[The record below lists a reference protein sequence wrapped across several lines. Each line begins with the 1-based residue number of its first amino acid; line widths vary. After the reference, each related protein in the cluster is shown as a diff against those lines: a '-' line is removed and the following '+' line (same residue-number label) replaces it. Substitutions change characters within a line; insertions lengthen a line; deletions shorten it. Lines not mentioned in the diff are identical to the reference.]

1 MEPNGQTPEAQ
12 AIARRKLAAQL
23 GVDEDDAMLPFMQAN
38 ANLEEKVTLWSTA
51 ILELAEL
58 AKHQNQ
64 AMQETSQNSLKL
76 MSALRSFEPES
87 AQLQQLIRQLSNSWN
102 RLQAEQDNLPQNL
115 TQALRQELEPIL
127 LEIQQAIDE
136 QQQQDTLVS
145 DRPKVIVPPPIP
157 NGNTNWQKWFWG
169 AVVIQWVTTLLFVGS
184 GWRWHEQLQSSQQLL
199 YTRST
204 WTIEKLERIEKAL
217 GIQPKRK

>member
-1 MEPNGQTPEAQ
+1 METNAQTAEAQ

-76 MSALRSFEPES
+76 MSVLRSFEPES
-87 AQLQQLIRQLSNSWN
+87 AQLQSLIKQLSTSWN
-102 RLQAEQDNLPQNL
+102 RLQAEQDSLPQNL
-115 TQALRQELEPIL
+115 TQALRQNLEPIL
-127 LEIQQAIDE
+127 LEIQTAIDE
-136 QQQQDTLVS
+136 QQQQETIA
-145 DRPKVIVPPPIP
+145 PQPIP
-157 NGNTNWQKWFWG
+157 SGNTNWQKWFWG
-169 AVVIQWVTTLLFVGS
+169 AVVVQWVTTLLFVGS

-199 YTRST
+199 YTQST
-204 WTIEKLERIEKAL
+204 WTIKKLERIEKAL
-217 GIQPKRK
+217 GILPK

>member
-1 MEPNGQTPEAQ
+1 METNGQTAEAQ

-38 ANLEEKVTLWSTA
+38 ANLEEKVTLWSSA
-51 ILELAEL
+51 IVELAEL

-87 AQLQQLIRQLSNSWN
+87 AQLQSLIKQLSNSWN
-102 RLQAEQDNLPQNL
+102 RLQAEQDSLPQNL

-127 LEIQQAIDE
+127 LEIQSAIE
-136 QQQQDTLVS
+136 QQQQDTMVS
-145 DRPKVIVPPPIP
+145 DRPEVIAPPPLP
-157 NGNTNWQKWFWG
+157 SGNTNWQRWFWG
-169 AVVIQWVTTLLFVGS
+169 AVVVQWVTTLLFVGS
-184 GWRWHEQLQSSQQLL
+184 GWRWHEQLQSAQQLL

-204 WTIEKLERIEKAL
+204 WTIKKLERIEKAL
-217 GIQPKRK
+217 GIMPK

>member
-1 MEPNGQTPEAQ
+1 METNGQTPEAQ

-58 AKHQNQ
+58 AKHQSQ

-76 MSALRSFEPES
+76 MTALKSFEPES
-87 AQLQQLIRQLSNSWN
+87 AQLQPLIKQLSSSWSQF
-102 RLQAEQDNLPQNL
+102 QAAQDSLPQNL

-127 LEIQQAIDE
+127 LEIQEAIE
-136 QQQQDTLVS
+136 PQS
-145 DRPKVIVPPPIP
+145 NVPVPIAS
-157 NGNTNWQKWFWG
+157 GNINWQRWFWG
-169 AVVIQWVTTLLFVGS
+169 AVIVQWVTTLLFVGS
-184 GWRWHEQLQSSQQLL
+184 GWRWHEQLQSAQQLL
-199 YTRST
+199 YTRSI
-204 WTIEKLERIEKAL
+204 WTIEKLDRIERAL
-217 GIQPKRK
+217 GIKPRHK

>member
-1 MEPNGQTPEAQ
+1 MEPNSQTPEAQ

-51 ILELAEL
+51 IVELAEL

-87 AQLQQLIRQLSNSWN
+87 AQLQALIKQLTASWN
-102 RLQAEQDNLPQNL
+102 RSQAAQDSLPQHV

-127 LEIQQAIDE
+127 LEIQTTIEPQTTA
-136 QQQQDTLVS
+136 
-145 DRPKVIVPPPIP
+145 PPPIP
-157 NGNTNWQKWFWG
+157 IGNTNWQRWFWIAVG
-169 AVVIQWVTTLLFVGS
+169 AQWVTTLLFIGS
-184 GWRWHEQLQSSQQLL
+184 GWQWHEQLRSAQQLL

-217 GIQPKRK
+217 GVRLK

>member
-1 MEPNGQTPEAQ
+1 MEANGQTAEAQ

-38 ANLEEKVTLWSTA
+38 ANLEEKVSLWSTA

-87 AQLQQLIRQLSNSWN
+87 AQLQQLIKQLSNSWN
-102 RLQAEQDNLPQNL
+102 RLQAEQDSLPQNL
-115 TQALRQELEPIL
+115 TQALRQDLEPIL
-127 LEIQQAIDE
+127 LEIQTAIEE
-136 QQQQDTLVS
+136 QQQQNTIAPAPLPS
-145 DRPKVIVPPPIP
+145 
-157 NGNTNWQKWFWG
+157 GNINWQKWFWG
-169 AVVIQWVTTLLFVGS
+169 AVVVQWVTTLLFIGS

-217 GIQPKRK
+217 GIQPKRSIP

>member
-1 MEPNGQTPEAQ
+1 METNRQTAEAQ

-76 MSALRSFEPES
+76 MTALRSFEPES
-87 AQLQQLIRQLSNSWN
+87 AQLQSLIKQLSTSWN
-102 RLQAEQDNLPQNL
+102 RLQVEQDSLPQNL
-115 TQALRQELEPIL
+115 TQSLRQELEPIL
-127 LEIQQAIDE
+127 LEIQTAIE
-136 QQQQDTLVS
+136 QQQQDT
-145 DRPKVIVPPPIP
+145 IAPPPLP
-157 NGNTNWQKWFWG
+157 SGNTNWQKWFWG
-169 AVVIQWVTTLLFVGS
+169 AVVVQWVTALLFVGS
-184 GWRWHEQLQSSQQLL
+184 GWRWHEQLRSSQQLL
-199 YTRST
+199 YTRSV
-204 WTIEKLERIEKAL
+204 WTIEKLDRIEKTL
-217 GIQPKRK
+217 GIPPKRSSL

>member
-1 MEPNGQTPEAQ
+1 METNSQTPEAQ

-51 ILELAEL
+51 IVELAEL

-76 MSALRSFEPES
+76 MTALRSFEPES
-87 AQLQQLIRQLSNSWN
+87 AQLQSLIKQLSNSWN
-102 RLQAEQDNLPQNL
+102 RLQAEQDSLPQNL

-127 LEIQQAIDE
+127 LEIQQSIDE
-136 QQQQDTLVS
+136 QQQH
-145 DRPKVIVPPPIP
+145 PIVPPPIP
-157 NGNTNWQKWFWG
+157 SGNTNWQKWFWG
-169 AVVIQWVTTLLFVGS
+169 AVVVQWVTTMLFVGS
-184 GWRWHEQLQSSQQLL
+184 GWRWHEQLHASQQLL
-199 YTRST
+199 YTRSV

-217 GIQPKRK
+217 GILPK

>member
-1 MEPNGQTPEAQ
+1 METNSQTAEAQ

-51 ILELAEL
+51 IVELAEL

-87 AQLQQLIRQLSNSWN
+87 AQLQQLIKQLSTSWN
-102 RLQAEQDNLPQNL
+102 RLQAEQDSLPQNL

-127 LEIQQAIDE
+127 LEIQTAIDE
-136 QQQQDTLVS
+136 QQQQET
-145 DRPKVIVPPPIP
+145 IAPPPLP
-157 NGNTNWQKWFWG
+157 SGNANWQKWFWG
-169 AVVIQWVTTLLFVGS
+169 AVVVQWVTTLLFVGS

-199 YTRST
+199 YTRSV
-204 WTIEKLERIEKAL
+204 WTIKKLERIEKAL
-217 GIQPKRK
+217 GILPK

>member
-1 MEPNGQTPEAQ
+1 METNGQTPEAQ

-38 ANLEEKVTLWSTA
+38 ANLEEKVTLWSSA
-51 ILELAEL
+51 IVELAEL

-87 AQLQQLIRQLSNSWN
+87 AQLQALIKQLSNSWN
-102 RLQAEQDNLPQNL
+102 RLQAEQDSLPQNL

-127 LEIQQAIDE
+127 LEIQTAIDE

-145 DRPKVIVPPPIP
+145 DRPKVIAPPPIP
-157 NGNTNWQKWFWG
+157 SGNTNWQKWFWG
-169 AVVIQWVTTLLFVGS
+169 AVVVQWVTTLLFVGS

-199 YTRST
+199 YTRSV
-204 WTIEKLERIEKAL
+204 WPIEKLERIEKAL
-217 GIQPKRK
+217 GILPK

>member
-1 MEPNGQTPEAQ
+1 MESNSQTPEAQ

-38 ANLEEKVTLWSTA
+38 ANLEEKVTLWSSA
-51 ILELAEL
+51 IVELAEL

-87 AQLQQLIRQLSNSWN
+87 AQLPPLIKQLSSSLS
-102 RLQAEQDNLPQNL
+102 RLQAAQDGLPQDV

-127 LEIQQAIDE
+127 LEIQSTIDE
-136 QQQQDTLVS
+136 QQQQQ
-145 DRPKVIVPPPIP
+145 PIVPPSIP
-157 NGNTNWQKWFWG
+157 SGNTNWQKWFWG
-169 AVVIQWVTTLLFVGS
+169 AVVVQWVTTLLFLGS
-184 GWRWHEQLQSSQQLL
+184 GWRWHEQLHASQQLL

-217 GIQPKRK
+217 GILPK

>member
-1 MEPNGQTPEAQ
+1 MEPNSQTAEAQ

-64 AMQETSQNSLKL
+64 AMQEISQNSLKL

-87 AQLQQLIRQLSNSWN
+87 AQLQQLIKQLSTSWN
-102 RLQAEQDNLPQNL
+102 RLQAEQDSLPQNL

-127 LEIQQAIDE
+127 LEIQQAIE
-136 QQQQDTLVS
+136 QQQQE
-145 DRPKVIVPPPIP
+145 PIAPPPIP
-157 NGNTNWQKWFWG
+157 SGNTNWQKWFWG
-169 AVVIQWVTTLLFVGS
+169 AVVVQWVTTLLFVGS
-184 GWRWHEQLQSSQQLL
+184 GWRWHEQLHASQQLL

-204 WTIEKLERIEKAL
+204 WTIKKLERIEKAL
-217 GIQPKRK
+217 GILPKR

>member
-1 MEPNGQTPEAQ
+1 MEPNSQTPEAQ

-38 ANLEEKVTLWSTA
+38 ANLEEKVTLWSAA

-87 AQLQQLIRQLSNSWN
+87 AQLQQLIKQLSTSWN
-102 RLQAEQDNLPQNL
+102 RLQAAQDSLSQNV
-115 TQALRQELEPIL
+115 TQALRQDLEPIL
-127 LEIQQAIDE
+127 LEIQSAIE
-136 QQQQDTLVS
+136 PPPQDTIAS
-145 DRPKVIVPPPIP
+145 PPIP
-157 NGNTNWQKWFWG
+157 NGNIDWRKWFWG
-169 AVVIQWVTTLLFVGS
+169 AVVVQWVTTLLFVGS
-184 GWRWHEQLQSSQQLL
+184 GWRWHEQLQSAQQLL
-199 YTRST
+199 YTRSG
-204 WTIEKLERIEKAL
+204 WTIEKLERVEKAL
-217 GIQPKRK
+217 GIQPKRSIP

>member
-1 MEPNGQTPEAQ
+1 METNSQTPEAQ

-87 AQLQQLIRQLSNSWN
+87 AQLQTLIKQLSTSWN
-102 RLQAEQDNLPQNL
+102 RLQAEQDSLPQNL
-115 TQALRQELEPIL
+115 TQALRHELEPIL
-127 LEIQQAIDE
+127 LEIQSAIDE
-136 QQQQDTLVS
+136 QQQQST
-145 DRPKVIVPPPIP
+145 IVPPPIP
-157 NGNTNWQKWFWG
+157 SGNTNWQRWFWI
-169 AVVIQWVTTLLFVGS
+169 AVGVQWMTTLLFIGS

-217 GIQPKRK
+217 GIQPKRSTP

>member
-1 MEPNGQTPEAQ
+1 METNSQTAEAQ

-38 ANLEEKVTLWSTA
+38 ANLEEKVTLWSSA
-51 ILELAEL
+51 IVELAEL

-87 AQLQQLIRQLSNSWN
+87 AQLQSLIKQLSTSWN
-102 RLQAEQDNLPQNL
+102 RLQAEQDSLPQNL

-127 LEIQQAIDE
+127 LEIQTAIDE
-136 QQQQDTLVS
+136 QQQQDTIAPL
-145 DRPKVIVPPPIP
+145 PIP
-157 NGNTNWQKWFWG
+157 NGNTDWRKWFWG
-169 AVVIQWVTTLLFVGS
+169 AVVVQWMTTLLFIGS
-184 GWRWHEQLQSSQQLL
+184 GWRWHEQLQSAQQLL

-217 GIQPKRK
+217 GILPK

>member
-1 MEPNGQTPEAQ
+1 METNSQTPEAQ

-76 MSALRSFEPES
+76 MTALRSFEPES
-87 AQLQQLIRQLSNSWN
+87 AQLQQLIKQLSNSWN
-102 RLQAEQDNLPQNL
+102 RLQAEQDSLPQNL

-127 LEIQQAIDE
+127 LEIQSAIDE
-136 QQQQDTLVS
+136 QQQQQ
-145 DRPKVIVPPPIP
+145 PIAPPPISS
-157 NGNTNWQKWFWG
+157 GNTNWQKWFWG
-169 AVVIQWVTTLLFVGS
+169 AVVVQWVTTLLFVGS

-199 YTRST
+199 YTRSV

-217 GIQPKRK
+217 GILPK

>member
-1 MEPNGQTPEAQ
+1 METNSQTAEARS
-12 AIARRKLAAQL
+12 IARRKLAAQL

-51 ILELAEL
+51 IVELAEL
-58 AKHQNQ
+58 AKYQNQ

-76 MSALRSFEPES
+76 MGALRSFEPES
-87 AQLQQLIRQLSNSWN
+87 AQLQALIKQLSNSWN
-102 RLQAEQDNLPQNL
+102 RLQAEQDSLPQNL

-127 LEIQQAIDE
+127 LEIQTAIE
-136 QQQQDTLVS
+136 QQQQQQQDTIAPL
-145 DRPKVIVPPPIP
+145 PIP
-157 NGNTNWQKWFWG
+157 SGNTNWQKWFWG
-169 AVVIQWVTTLLFVGS
+169 AVVVQWVTTLLFVGS

-217 GIQPKRK
+217 GIQPKRSIP

>member
-1 MEPNGQTPEAQ
+1 METNSQTPEAQ

-23 GVDEDDAMLPFMQAN
+23 GVDEDDAMLPFVQAN

-87 AQLQQLIRQLSNSWN
+87 AQLQQLIKQLSNSWN
-102 RLQAEQDNLPQNL
+102 RLQAEQDSLPQNL

-127 LEIQQAIDE
+127 LEIQTTIEE
-136 QQQQDTLVS
+136 QQQDM
-145 DRPKVIVPPPIP
+145 IAPPPIP
-157 NGNTNWQKWFWG
+157 SGNTNWQKWFWG
-169 AVVIQWVTTLLFVGS
+169 AVVVQWVTTLLFVGS
-184 GWRWHEQLQSSQQLL
+184 GWRWHEQLRVVPLCKGC
-199 YTRST
+199 RK
-204 WTIEKLERIEKAL
+204 IEKLCSLTSQKL
-217 GIQPKRK
+217 P

>member
-1 MEPNGQTPEAQ
+1 MEPNSQTPEAQ

-38 ANLEEKVTLWSTA
+38 ANLEEKVSLWSTA

-76 MSALRSFEPES
+76 MNALRSFEPES
-87 AQLQQLIRQLSNSWN
+87 AQLQQLIKQLSTSWN
-102 RLQAEQDNLPQNL
+102 RLQAEQDSLPQNL

-127 LEIQQAIDE
+127 LEIQQAIE
-136 QQQQDTLVS
+136 PQQNT
-145 DRPKVIVPPPIP
+145 IAPPPIP
-157 NGNTNWQKWFWG
+157 SGNTNWQRWFWM
-169 AVVIQWVTTLLFVGS
+169 AVGVQWVTTLLFIGS
-184 GWRWHEQLQSSQQLL
+184 GWQWHEQLRSAQQLL

-204 WTIEKLERIEKAL
+204 WTIKKLERIEKAL
-217 GIQPKRK
+217 GIQPRRSTND

>member
-1 MEPNGQTPEAQ
+1 MEINSQTAEAQ

-38 ANLEEKVTLWSTA
+38 ANLEEKVTLWSSA
-51 ILELAEL
+51 IVELAEL

-76 MSALRSFEPES
+76 MTALRSFEPES
-87 AQLQQLIRQLSNSWN
+87 AQLQALIKQLSNSWN
-102 RLQAEQDNLPQNL
+102 RLQAEQDSLPQNL

-127 LEIQQAIDE
+127 LEIQTAIEE
-136 QQQQDTLVS
+136 QQQQETIAPL
-145 DRPKVIVPPPIP
+145 PIP
-157 NGNTNWQKWFWG
+157 SGNTNWQKWFWG
-169 AVVIQWVTTLLFVGS
+169 AVVVQWITTLLFVGS

-199 YTRST
+199 YTRSV

-217 GIQPKRK
+217 GIPPK

>member
-1 MEPNGQTPEAQ
+1 METNGQTAEAQ

-38 ANLEEKVTLWSTA
+38 ANLEEKVTLWSSA

-87 AQLQQLIRQLSNSWN
+87 AQLPPLIKQLSSSLS
-102 RLQAEQDNLPQNL
+102 RLQAAQDSLPQNL

-127 LEIQQAIDE
+127 LEIQTAIE
-136 QQQQDTLVS
+136 PQQDT
-145 DRPKVIVPPPIP
+145 IAPPPLP
-157 NGNTNWQKWFWG
+157 SGNTNWQKWFWG
-169 AVVIQWVTTLLFVGS
+169 AVVVQWVTTLLFVGS

-199 YTRST
+199 YTRSV

-217 GIQPKRK
+217 GIPPK

>member
-1 MEPNGQTPEAQ
+1 MSPNDPSENPDV
-12 AIARRKLAAQL
+12 ARRKLAAQL
-23 GVDEDDAMLPFMQAN
+23 GLEADDPLLLLMQAN

-76 MSALRSFEPES
+76 MTALQAFEPES
-87 AQLQQLIRQLSNSWN
+87 TQLQPLIKQLSGSWSQ
-102 RLQAEQDNLPQNL
+102 LQAAQDSLPQNL

-127 LEIQQAIDE
+127 LEIQEAIAP
-136 QQQQDTLVS
+136 QS
-145 DRPKVIVPPPIP
+145 NVPTPIAS
-157 NGNTNWQKWFWG
+157 GNINWQRWFWW
-169 AVVIQWVTTLLFVGS
+169 AVVVQWVTTLLFVGS
-184 GWRWHEQLQSSQQLL
+184 GWRWHEQLQSAQQLL
-199 YTRST
+199 YTRSI

-217 GIQPKRK
+217 GIQPKRSL

>member
-1 MEPNGQTPEAQ
+1 METNRQTAEAQ

-38 ANLEEKVTLWSTA
+38 ANLEEKVTLWSSA
-51 ILELAEL
+51 IVELAEL

-76 MSALRSFEPES
+76 MTALRSFEPES
-87 AQLQQLIRQLSNSWN
+87 AQLQQLIKQLNSSWS
-102 RLQAEQDNLPQNL
+102 RLLAEQDSLPQNL

-127 LEIQQAIDE
+127 LEIQTAIEE
-136 QQQQDTLVS
+136 QQRDT
-145 DRPKVIVPPPIP
+145 IVPPVLPS
-157 NGNTNWQKWFWG
+157 GNTNWQKWFWG
-169 AVVIQWVTTLLFVGS
+169 AVVVQWVTTLLFVGS

-217 GIQPKRK
+217 GIQPKRSIP

>member
-1 MEPNGQTPEAQ
+1 METNSQTAEAQ

-51 ILELAEL
+51 IVELAEL

-87 AQLQQLIRQLSNSWN
+87 AQLQALIKQLSNSWN
-102 RLQAEQDNLPQNL
+102 RLQAEQDSLPQNL

-127 LEIQQAIDE
+127 LEIQTAIE
-136 QQQQDTLVS
+136 QQQQQQDT
-145 DRPKVIVPPPIP
+145 IAPPLQPS
-157 NGNTNWQKWFWG
+157 GNTNWQKWFWG
-169 AVVIQWVTTLLFVGS
+169 AVVVQWVTTLLFVGS
-184 GWRWHEQLQSSQQLL
+184 GWRWHEQLHASQQLL

-204 WTIEKLERIEKAL
+204 WTIKKLERIEKAL
-217 GIQPKRK
+217 GILPK

>member
-1 MEPNGQTPEAQ
+1 
-12 AIARRKLAAQL
+12 L

-51 ILELAEL
+51 IVELAEL

-87 AQLQQLIRQLSNSWN
+87 AQLQSLIKQLSTSWN
-102 RLQAEQDNLPQNL
+102 RLQAEQDSLPQNL

-127 LEIQQAIDE
+127 LEIQTAIEE
-136 QQQQDTLVS
+136 QQPQDT
-145 DRPKVIVPPPIP
+145 IAPPPLP
-157 NGNTNWQKWFWG
+157 SGNTNWQRWFWG
-169 AVVIQWVTTLLFVGS
+169 AVVVQWVTTLLFVGS
-184 GWRWHEQLQSSQQLL
+184 GWRWHEQLQSAQQLL

-204 WTIEKLERIEKAL
+204 WTIKKLERIEKAL
-217 GIQPKRK
+217 GILPK

>member
-1 MEPNGQTPEAQ
+1 METNGQTPEAQ

-38 ANLEEKVTLWSTA
+38 ANLEEKVSLWSTA

-87 AQLQQLIRQLSNSWN
+87 AQLQALIKQLSNSWN
-102 RLQAEQDNLPQNL
+102 RLQAEQDSLP
-115 TQALRQELEPIL
+115 QALRQELEPIL
-127 LEIQQAIDE
+127 LEIQSAIDE
-136 QQQQDTLVS
+136 QQQQDT
-145 DRPKVIVPPPIP
+145 IAPPTIP
-157 NGNTNWQKWFWG
+157 SGNTNWQKWFWG
-169 AVVIQWVTTLLFVGS
+169 AVVVQWVTTLLFVGS

-199 YTRST
+199 YIRSV
-204 WTIEKLERIEKAL
+204 WTIKKLERIEKAL
-217 GIQPKRK
+217 GIQPK

>member
-1 MEPNGQTPEAQ
+1 METNSQTPEAQ

-51 ILELAEL
+51 IVELAEL

-76 MSALRSFEPES
+76 MTALRSFEPES
-87 AQLQQLIRQLSNSWN
+87 AQLQSLIKQLSNSWN
-102 RLQAEQDNLPQNL
+102 RLQAEQDSLPQNL

-127 LEIQQAIDE
+127 LEIQQAIE
-136 QQQQDTLVS
+136 QQYL
-145 DRPKVIVPPPIP
+145 IAPPPIP
-157 NGNTNWQKWFWG
+157 SGNTNWQKWFWG
-169 AVVIQWVTTLLFVGS
+169 AVIVQWVTTLLFVGS
-184 GWRWHEQLQSSQQLL
+184 GWRWHEQLRSSQQLL

-217 GIQPKRK
+217 GIQPKRSAR